1 MILLKHAFCWEWIDV
16 LYFVTNQRADHKE
29 LSEDLS
35 KKIIEWNN
43 IDQKIVEM
51 ANSTFWSKYNEIPN
65 LELLEDEFQI
75 EIGEDSRSTKL
86 ILILNIMGK
95 FEHNLS

>member
-1 MILLKHAFCWEWIDV
+1 MILLKHTFCWDWIDV
-16 LYFVTNQRADHKE
+16 LYFVTNQRADHKK

-43 IDQKIVEM
+43 IDQKIFET
-51 ANSTFWSKYNEIPN
+51 ANSTFWSRYNEIQN

-75 EIGEDSRSTKL
+75 EIGEWSRSTKL
-86 ILILNIMGK
+86 NFMLKIMGK
-95 FEHNLS
+95 FDHK